1 MKSSPPSDGEQL
13 HVVIRAE
20 LLKYLRGGRLFAILV
35 LTGFIGWLMLA
46 LPPLLGSG
54 YPSDV
59 RTFPSTFLN
68 FVSIL
73 MVLSAT
79 FFGSDAINS
88 EFQQRTGYAL
98 FPSPIRRRIILLGKY
113 AASALSSLLAVSL
126 YYAIIIV
133 SALAIYGTFPDELIL
148 SYYLAVVYMLSI
160 MAFAFFLS
168 SVMKGTTGS
177 AVLTFFLLMMI
188 LPIIGVVLH
197 SANIDPWFSITEAG
211 GIVSSILTMP
221 PSIGGGAGGPLQQ
234 TGAAASIPYPLYLPK
249 VGSSLIVMVNYLIIT
264 LLASLYVFERREL

>member
-1 MKSSPPSDGEQL
+1 MKSTPPSDSEQL
-13 HVVIRAE
+13 HIVLRYE
-20 LLKYLRGGRLFAILV
+20 LLKYLRGQRLFAILV
-35 LTGFIGWLMLA
+35 ITAFIAWLMLA

-133 SALAIYGTFPDELIL
+133 SALAIYGTVPDELIL

-177 AVLTFFLLMMI
+177 TVLTFFLLMMI
-188 LPIIGVVLH
+188 LPIIGVVLN
-197 SANIDPWFSITEAG
+197 SADIDPWFSITEAG
-211 GIVSSILTMP
+211 GIVSRILTMP
-221 PSIGGGAGGPLQQ
+221 PSMGGGPGGPMQQ
-234 TGAAASIPYPLYLPK
+234 TGAAASIPYPLYLPE
-249 VGSSLIVMVNYLIIT
+249 VQSSLIVMVNYFMIT
-264 LLASLYVFERREL
+264 LLAAIYVFERREL